1 MAISKRLKLRRSR
14 NGGGGTR
21 SVCPSLKSE
30 GNCSGNAVCKWNA
43 TLSKCRKKR
52 VVSTKSYSKKL
63 STDVTKQLSEEIK
76 KGSWGDEPEAIKTGL
91 WMLKKIKYNPL
102 YKSEFTG
109 ETYEHRKNHAYLQA
123 RDKISAYSK
132 YGGFYPDG
140 NDKRLAVPD
149 FS

>member
-1 MAISKRLKLRRSR
+1 MAITKRLNLRRSRR

-21 SVCPSLKSE
+21 SICPSLKSE
-30 GNCSGNAVCKWNA
+30 GNCAGNAICKWNVK
-43 TLSKCRKKR
+43 LSKCRKQR
-52 VVSTKSYSKKL
+52 VSATM
-63 STDVTKQLSEEIK
+63 STDVKKQLSAEIK
-76 KGSWGDEPEAIKTGL
+76 KGAWGGDPEDIKAGL

-109 ETYEHRKNHAYLQA
+109 ETYEHRKHPELLQA
-123 RDKISAYSK
+123 RDKLSAYSK

-149 FS
+149 FA

>member
-1 MAISKRLKLRRSR
+1 MAITKRLKLRRSR

-21 SVCPSLKSE
+21 SVCPSFKSE
-30 GNCSGNAVCKWNA
+30 GNCAGNAVCKWNA

-52 VVSTKSYSKKL
+52 VSKSATM
-63 STDVTKQLSEEIK
+63 STDVKKQLREEIK
-76 KGSWGDEPEAIKTGL
+76 KGAWGGDPEDIKAGL

-109 ETYEHRKNHAYLQA
+109 ETYEHRKHQELLQA
-123 RDKISAYSK
+123 RDKLSAYGK

-140 NDKRLAVPD
+140 NDKRVAVPD
-149 FS
+149 FYTA

>member
-1 MAISKRLKLRRSR
+1 MAITKRLKLRRFQR

-21 SVCPSLKSE
+21 SICPSLKTE
-30 GNCSGNAVCKWNA
+30 GNCAGNSICKWNV
-43 TLSKCRKKR
+43 TLSKCRKQS
-52 VVSTKSYSKKL
+52 VSKKSTMM
-63 STDVTKQLSEEIK
+63 STDVKKQLSTEIK
-76 KGSWGDEPEAIKTGL
+76 KGAWGDEPEDIKAGL

-109 ETYEHRKNHAYLQA
+109 ETYEHRKHPGLLQA
-123 RDKISAYSK
+123 RDKLSAYGK

-140 NDKRLAVPD
+140 NDTRLAVPA

>member
-1 MAISKRLKLRRSR
+1 MAITKRSKLRRSGR

-21 SVCPSLKSE
+21 SICPSLKSE
-30 GNCSGNAVCKWNA
+30 GNCAGNAICKWNVK
-43 TLSKCRKKR
+43 LSKCRKQR
-52 VVSTKSYSKKL
+52 VSKKSAMM
-63 STDVTKQLSEEIK
+63 STDVKKQLSAEIK
-76 KGSWGDEPEAIKTGL
+76 KGEWGDDPEDVKAGL

-109 ETYEHRKNHAYLQA
+109 ETYEHRKHPELLQA
-123 RDKISAYSK
+123 RDKLSAYGK

-140 NDKRLAVPD
+140 NDTRVAVPD